1 MNPVWGHCLAGSLS
15 GADAWQKITQVPKG
29 SLTPDGNRSAS
40 VKAKESLTVRQTC
53 RTGAKAGLNDPA
65 YRRGMEAAYRIT
77 VTPGITEWS
86 RPIARIAG
94 AVRYLDVGS
103 SHPGAVA
110 GPKGWSVRPLKRHA
124 SWVQTVVRQ
133 VGLYPVWA

>member
-1 MNPVWGHCLAGSLS
+1 MS
-15 GADAWQKITQVPKG
+15 GADAWQILTQVPKG
-29 SLTPDGNRSAS
+29 SLSPDGNRTTS
-40 VKAKESLTVRQTC
+40 VKAKESLTARLTS
-53 RTGAKAGLNDPA
+53 RAAAKAGLNDPA
-65 YRRGMEAAYRIT
+65 YLRGKEAAYRIK

-103 SHPGAVA
+103 SHPGAVV
-110 GPKGWSVRPLKRHA
+110 GPKGWSVRPLKWYV

-133 VGLYPVWA
+133 VGLYPV